1 MNNMYESVVS
11 TVDQDY
17 QSKKDMNLSSFTRK
31 ELSQSIVDKYKSD
44 YKQLSHVRI
53 NKNTK
58 GYIWLDGDSLV
69 GFINVEDKDGDKW
82 INSFEIFGK
91 YKKHG
96 LSKQMMD
103 VAMRDLKATH
113 LSVNKKN
120 NVAIKIYKSIG
131 FNTYKETDTMLFMSI
146 NKSYVEESNKDSE
159 YSYSSLSSSK
169 DIADFNKNMKIVFK
183 SSNDMSK
190 EKTHKSMKAIK
201 FNNEIIGY
209 IGFSRYNIDGKKYL
223 GIGNFMIIPRY
234 QSSGHGT
241 KIIKDIINRYKDTYD
256 EIYCYVEKENTKA
269 IQFYKRIAD
278 VNTKNLTKYG
288 YYVTLYSKGRSSSN
302 ESYTQEGYIK
312 DDNDIYYN
320 KDKFD
325 SGEIN
330 LCFITGLSG
339 SGKSTMGRSMSSKN
353 VEHCEMDDVICNDN
367 FNDANLK
374 EYGSLIESF
383 FKGPGKSFRL
393 IKNDDENNEK
403 VLNSHK
409 NYEKEITQSFVKHA
423 LSYCK
428 SHTKTKYVCDGI
440 WTFMFINPEQLKDC
454 AVYIKGTSS
463 LKSGYRALKRDIDED
478 KRNGLNALQIFK
490 REFRRFKED
499 VLYAKQ
505 NQKDLQYF
513 RSYFEKQSTSE
524 SYIEESKK
532 DDDIFITIPDIDK
545 DHIRTVIKTL
555 SNDIDN
561 FQDLLFIK
569 VFDYNIAFDNGKPVG
584 FILVRLKPLGN
595 DKYAGSISIA
605 VDPKQRRKDLA
616 EFLTKNMIEDCRKE
630 DRLEYLYWNA
640 LVKNTPSINLAK
652 KLGFKFEGNK
662 KGEEGMYKKFIY
674 PLKKQMNESYIE
686 ESSKYPDEVPDEII
700 DLLKRLNSYDYGYVK
715 DGKKIKGMKNFFENY
730 KSLTISEF
738 EKYEIGVCWDY
749 VHYEAYWFS
758 KHGYRYET
766 FYIQVQDED
775 NDCPSHTYLVFYL
788 PNSSK
793 VYYFESSWGKYQGI
807 EEFDSINELHKTIK
821 DRHISSARSKCDPK
835 TYFRNKYD
843 AKSSSWEHLG
853 CGEYMVKVSKGR
865 IQLNESYIEESLNLL
880 KKLDEEKVS
889 KEILD
894 IIKPTILT
902 SQNKSKASKLDL
914 DLKCEITEVD
924 SGMVFILVLD
934 GPQEKRDTEEA
945 RSLLKDLASKCK
957 SELSDIVSKVDIGDG
972 DEGCLFFTMDKGK
985 IRRKRK
991 DLLESYIEEGYF
1003 KSTDNLEFNL
1013 DKWSRSGNH
1022 NILYITGISGSGKST
1037 IAKKMCKEYN
1047 AEYIEL
1053 DKFTLGIVKGLDRWF
1068 ENVDNGTY
1076 EVHPLLKEYFSQI
1089 DHLTTN
1095 GSWSKP
1101 DMGDE
1106 HTKFITWF
1114 IERVKGN
1121 GTLYIVEGAQ
1131 FFMKLSNMDPGLIQ
1145 GEPLIIV
1152 GTSALKSWIRRIK
1165 RDTADDETISRFIYH
1180 LKKDIP
1186 MLFKYYFRNE
1196 KDLQEYIKN
1205 ISVNESYTLEF
1216 KESEVEGKSI
1226 VYFTKDITPQSLLKI
1241 YQFMTNPSHG
1251 VAPLHGNIG
1260 VKISTGEYGGHN
1272 FLSPSL
1278 IKDLVDYLHGVIVEC
1293 NTAYV
1298 GKRNTTEDHWNTVKA
1313 HGFLD
1318 IANCDIM
1325 DEDGDFSI
1333 PVSDPYHIKK
1343 NYVGNHLKRYD
1354 SILMLSHFKGHAMA
1368 GYSGALKNMSIG
1380 MASSR
1385 GKLHIH
1391 TAGKGEDM
1399 MKADRDKFLE
1409 SMVDADM
1416 SVMDYM
1422 GRENILYVN
1431 VANNLSIDCDCDA
1444 HPKDPDISD
1453 IGIFAS
1459 TDPVALDQ
1467 ACIDAVYNHP
1477 EEKKRNL
1484 INRITSRN
1492 GTHTIDCA
1500 YEKGLGNKHYVIL
1513 DIDQVIEE
1521 SVIEEDAS
1529 VIAAGIFLAV
1539 FYGGIAAAKIHQK
1552 IKPYLDERKFVYDI
1566 SFSNKVRDYNYG
1578 YKTPKDAIVG
1588 YASVL
1593 QIKAEKGILLY
1604 TDKSSLKD
1612 NVKLFKYNKKK
1623 KTDIIF
1629 DGTYE
1634 ELCEKYGIKLKP
1646 FDKSKLKDRDKV
1658 YKQAQSLLKKELSK
1672 YSMLK
1677 KIDTYNDKDEYDKFI
1692 AGLEDYV
1699 GIYYSSLWDLVKN
1712 ARSPEGLQL
1721 ADEEI
1726 WKPLRE
1732 ILKDINDKLPD
1743 GYEIV
1748 IDNGDWDDISIDLQH
1763 NIKLNESVIEEDIE
1777 NEWAPAS
1784 FLKRSSKP
1792 AKNQKAHAQYLKRK
1806 VHSNKTNNATA
1817 QSELPKYNQIGEE
1830 SIEEVVKSQRVKPIF
1845 IVTSYTNTTFGKAI
1859 KTFTHSQY
1867 THAAIAFDTS
1877 LEELYSFNADPK
1889 YSSNGYKGGISKE
1902 SLSSYIDSYDKT
1914 IIQVNCIFLK
1924 PSDFDKVKETLDKL
1938 IENKEDTSYGY
1949 LNILNILIG
1958 RAKDTGMAMV
1968 CSQFVSYIL
1977 STADIKLLDKP
1988 DNIVTPKDLSTITNP
2003 RVYKIFEGYAKD
2015 YEKKRMDRI
2024 FRKLKTKALLI
2035 KESLLDLCI

>member
-1 MNNMYESVVS
+1 MDSIYESIVS
-11 TVDQDY
+11 TIDQDY
-17 QSKKDMNLSSFTRK
+17 HSKKD
-31 ELSQSIVDKYKSD
+31 SD
-44 YKQLSHVRI
+44 
-53 NKNTK
+53 
-58 GYIWLDGDSLV
+58 
-69 GFINVEDKDGDKW
+69 
-82 INSFEIFGK
+82 
-91 YKKHG
+91 
-96 LSKQMMD
+96 
-103 VAMRDLKATH
+103 
-113 LSVNKKN
+113 
-120 NVAIKIYKSIG
+120 
-131 FNTYKETDTMLFMSI
+131 
-146 NKSYVEESNKDSE
+146 

-169 DIADFNKNMKIVFK
+169 DIADFNRNMQIVFK
-183 SSNDMSK
+183 SKNDMSK

-201 FNNEIIGY
+201 FNGEIIGY

-241 KIIKDIINRYKDTYD
+241 KVIKDLIDRYKDTYD

-288 YYVTLYSKGRSSSN
+288 YYVCLYRKGGSSMN
-302 ESYTQEGYIK
+302 ESNIINQK
-312 DDNDIYYN
+312 DIYYN

-330 LCFITGLSG
+330 LCFITGHSG
-339 SGKSTMGRSMSSKN
+339 SGKSTMARSMQNSK
-353 VEHCEMDDVICNDN
+353 VEHYELDDLNQNYKFTDE
-367 FNDANLK
+367 NLK
-374 EYGSLIESF
+374 EYGDLIYSF
-383 FKGPGKSFRL
+383 FKGPGKKYRYHSYEDMQNCTNPLDDSGDEFDKCVNRDF
-393 IKNDDENNEK
+393 IKYAMK
-403 VLNSHK
+403 YANSHK
-409 NYEKEITQSFVKHA
+409 NTKFVIE
-423 LSYCK
+423 
-428 SHTKTKYVCDGI
+428 GI
-440 WTFMFINPEQLKDC
+440 WLYFFFKPEELKDY
-454 AVYIKGTSS
+454 AVYIKGTSRILS
-463 LKSGYRALKRDIDED
+463 AFRAAKRDSKDADNKTKRFLYSIKGTISTLYNKYSREGEKLINKYRDYYGKLEKVDESYIEESKTSKRLYHVSQSNLDGKTIQPSVPNNFMTKNGYEDGKTKRVCFSSFIDGCLRALSQKCTGMKLYVHIPDGEYDVYKPSVKEVPDVKITKEVWIKEPVKLKCIGKIDVIGDRGED
-478 KRNGLNALQIFK
+478 GLPYKYGNNTA
-490 REFRRFKED
+490 E
-499 VLYAKQ
+499 LYDWDWKWV
-505 NQKDLQYF
+505 
-513 RSYFEKQSTSE
+513 EKVDE

-605 VDPKQRRKDLA
+605 VDPKQRRKGLA

-630 DRLEYLYWNA
+630 DRIEYLYWNA
-640 LVKNTPSINLAK
+640 LIKNTASINLAK
-652 KLGFKFEGNK
+652 KLKFKFEGNK

-686 ESSKYPDEVPDEII
+686 ES
-700 DLLKRLNSYDYGYVK
+700 
-715 DGKKIKGMKNFFENY
+715 
-730 KSLTISEF
+730 
-738 EKYEIGVCWDY
+738 
-749 VHYEAYWFS
+749 
-758 KHGYRYET
+758 
-766 FYIQVQDED
+766 
-775 NDCPSHTYLVFYL
+775 
-788 PNSSK
+788 
-793 VYYFESSWGKYQGI
+793 
-807 EEFDSINELHKTIK
+807 
-821 DRHISSARSKCDPK
+821 
-835 TYFRNKYD
+835 
-843 AKSSSWEHLG
+843 
-853 CGEYMVKVSKGR
+853 
-865 IQLNESYIEESLNLL
+865 LNLL

-894 IIKPTILT
+894 TIKPIILT
-902 SQNKSKASKLDL
+902 SQNKSKASKLSL

-957 SELSDIVSKVDIGDG
+957 LELSDIVSKVDIGDG
-972 DEGCLFFTMDKGK
+972 DEGCLFFTMDKCK

-991 DLLESYIEEGYF
+991 DLLESTIEE
-1003 KSTDNLEFNL
+1003 SDI
-1013 DKWSRSGNH
+1013 GN
-1022 NILYITGISGSGKST
+1022 
-1037 IAKKMCKEYN
+1037 
-1047 AEYIEL
+1047 
-1053 DKFTLGIVKGLDRWF
+1053 
-1068 ENVDNGTY
+1068 
-1076 EVHPLLKEYFSQI
+1076 
-1089 DHLTTN
+1089 
-1095 GSWSKP
+1095 
-1101 DMGDE
+1101 
-1106 HTKFITWF
+1106 
-1114 IERVKGN
+1114 
-1121 GTLYIVEGAQ
+1121 
-1131 FFMKLSNMDPGLIQ
+1131 
-1145 GEPLIIV
+1145 
-1152 GTSALKSWIRRIK
+1152 
-1165 RDTADDETISRFIYH
+1165 
-1180 LKKDIP
+1180 
-1186 MLFKYYFRNE
+1186 
-1196 KDLQEYIKN
+1196 
-1205 ISVNESYTLEF
+1205 
-1216 KESEVEGKSI
+1216 KSI
-1226 VYFTKDITPQSLLKI
+1226 VFFTKNITPESLLKI
-1241 YQFMTNPSHG
+1241 YHTMTDPLYG

-1272 FLSPSL
+1272 FLQPVL
-1278 IKDLVDYLHGVIVEC
+1278 IKDLVQYLHGVIVEC

-1298 GKRNTTEDHWNTVKA
+1298 GKRNTTEDHWNTIKS

-1325 DEDGDFSI
+1325 DEDGDFPL
-1333 PVSDPYHIKK
+1333 PVKDPYHIKN

-1354 SILMLSHFKGHAMA
+1354 SILMLSHFEGHDMA

-1385 GKLHIH
+1385 GKFHIH
-1391 TAGKGEDM
+1391 TAWDNSADM

-1444 HPKDPDISD
+1444 HPKDQDISD

-1492 GTHTIDCA
+1492 GMHTIDCA
-1500 YEKGLGNKHYVIL
+1500 YEKGLGNKEYVIL
-1513 DIDQVIEE
+1513 DIDQIIEE

-1552 IKPYLDERKFVYDI
+1552 IKPYLDERKFVYDV

-1588 YASVL
+1588 YASIL
-1593 QIKAEKGILLY
+1593 NIKAEKGVLLY

-1672 YSMLK
+1672 YPMLK
-1677 KIDTYNDKDEYDKFI
+1677 KIDASNDKDEYDKFI
-1692 AGLEDYV
+1692 SGMEDYV

-1712 ARSPEGLQL
+1712 ARSPEGVQL

-1726 WKPLRE
+1726 WKPLIE

-1763 NIKLNESVIEEDIE
+1763 TIKLNESVIEEDIE

-1792 AKNQKAHAQYLKRK
+1792 AKNQKAHSQYLKRK
-1806 VHSNKTNNATA
+1806 AHSNKTNNATA

-1830 SIEEVVKSQRVKPIF
+1830 SIEEAAKSQRVKPIF
-1845 IVTSYTNTTFGKAI
+1845 IVTSYTNTAFGKAI

-1914 IIQVNCIFLK
+1914 IIKVNCIFLK

-1977 STADIKLLDKP
+1977 STADIRLLDKP

-2035 KESLLDLCI
+2035 KENLLDLCI